1 MSDKKRLNVIGI
13 SYSRVHS
20 RAFAML
26 LEEEGGSRRIPIVIG
41 ETEAQSIAI
50 SLEGIIPPRPL
61 THDLFGSFA
70 FAFGVRLVE
79 VFIYKFEDGIF
90 SSEMVMTDGFR
101 EVKIDSRTSDAVAIA
116 LRMNAPIYTTEE
128 ILDRAGASYD
138 SVDPEAQTSSEDSG
152 SEAESTVELSTEVQ
166 LIDAE
171 KLSIDELHELME
183 KLIDEENYEEAAK
196 VNQIIKSR
204 SKQ

>member
-1 MSDKKRLNVIGI
+1 MNDRKRLNVIGI

-26 LEEEGGSRRIPIVIG
+26 LEEEGGVRRIPIVIG
-41 ETEAQSIAI
+41 ESEAQSIAI
-50 SLEGIIPPRPL
+50 SLEGIVPPRPL

-90 SSEMVMTDGFR
+90 SSEMVMTDGNR
-101 EVKIDSRTSDAVAIA
+101 EIKIDSRTSDAVAIA
-116 LRMNAPIYTTEE
+116 LRMNAPIFTTEE
-128 ILDRAGASYD
+128 ILDKAGASFN
-138 SVDPEAQTSSEDSG
+138 SVESGPLESSEDNTSDAEIN
-152 SEAESTVELSTEVQ
+152 SESSTDVQ
-166 LIDAE
+166 LIDVE
-171 KLSIDELHELME
+171 KMSIEELHEIME

-196 VNQIIKSR
+196 VNQIIKNR